1 MAGKIRN
8 RAELLAHGKRESKEI
23 VLDIAEKTLKRLD
36 GYHRV
41 KELMSLSGSILTV
54 GRKKWDLSKKKHV
67 YLVGAGKACNAMAMA
82 VDEILWGLA
91 DKGDLHC
98 KDQGRYRCVPSHRN
112 CRRRTS
118 PS

>member
-82 VDEILWGLA
+82 VDEIL
-91 DKGDLHC
+91 GDWLTRGICIVKIKEDTDVFHHTEIVV
-98 KDQGRYRCVPSHRN
+98 G
-112 CRRRTS
+112 
-118 PS
+118 